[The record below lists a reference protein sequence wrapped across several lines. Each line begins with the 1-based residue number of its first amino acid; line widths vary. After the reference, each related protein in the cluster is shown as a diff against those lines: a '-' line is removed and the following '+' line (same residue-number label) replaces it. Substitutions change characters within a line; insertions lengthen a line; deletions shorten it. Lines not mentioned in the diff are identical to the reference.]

1 VRDISAAVRWQA
13 GIIGSKKALLFEK
26 RSKNFYQLWRAVEPT
41 RAPISKSFCFF
52 FQKEV
57 LSFVH
62 FNSFKAGA
70 SPDS

>member
-52 FQKEV
+52 FSKRSAFFCALQ
-57 LSFVH
+57 LIQS
-62 FNSFKAGA
+62 GGITG
-70 SPDS
+70 